1 MTNTKM
7 ITSDFSEYE
16 VYHSNTA
23 IKENIKNEPNEEQMF
38 NASLLAH
45 HVLQPL
51 RDAVKRPIIVNS
63 WFRSELLNTRL
74 GGSKTSDHLTGR
86 AADIKLYEGDN
97 KVLFDWIKKNVLFDQ
112 LIWEEGDDNNPAW
125 VHVSFR
131 MGGNRNQTLRYKN
144 GKYYTI

>member
-1 MTNTKM
+1 M
-7 ITSDFSEYE
+7 ITANFSEYE

-51 RDAVKRPIIVNS
+51 RDAIGRPIAINS
-63 WFRSELLNTRL
+63 WFRSEVLNARL

-97 KVLFDWIKKNVLFDQ
+97 KTLFDWIKKNVLFDQ

-131 MGGNRNQTLRYKN
+131 MGGNRNQILRYKN
-144 GKYYTI
+144 GKYYTL

>member
-1 MTNTKM
+1 M